1 MRAGAEPTVYVYAL
15 AEPGLPRRFSILG
28 RRLLS
33 MDFSGIDAIVE
44 RGAAVESSTEAIERQ
59 HGIITRLADRGG
71 TILPAR
77 FGSTVTEAS
86 LRALL
91 ERRRDEVSAALRQV
105 RGCEQM
111 TVRVFGEPQQAAA
124 MPSSPSGTAFL
135 QQRRAQAHRET
146 AEVAVIRR
154 EFGDSVRA
162 ERVERGRHGIRVTV
176 FHLVPRKHLATYQ
189 RRALVL
195 QHKLRQ
201 DGVTVTIT
209 GPWPAFAFTPDLF

>member
-1 MRAGAEPTVYVYAL
+1 
-15 AEPGLPRRFSILG
+15 
-28 RRLLS
+28 
-33 MDFSGIDAIVE
+33 
-44 RGAAVESSTEAIERQ
+44 
-59 HGIITRLADRGG
+59 
-71 TILPAR
+71 
-77 FGSTVTEAS
+77 
-86 LRALL
+86 
-91 ERRRDEVSAALRQV
+91 
-105 RGCEQM
+105 M
-111 TVRVFGEPQQAAA
+111 TVRVFGEPERAASA
-124 MPSSPSGTAFL
+124 PTPTSGAAFL
-135 QQRRAQAHRET
+135 QQRRALAHHET

-176 FHLVPRKHLATYQ
+176 FHLVPRKRLATYQ